1 MDIMLASLSN
11 KTRKQYESALKQW
24 TIFCRSQDADPL
36 SDSVPMVIS
45 FLTAKFEQGLSYSSL
60 NTIRSAI
67 SLILGS
73 QLGTDDRVTRFFRG
87 IYKLRPKKPKYDI
100 VWDPNIVL
108 RYLSNL
114 FPNQNLSLELLT
126 KKLVTL
132 LALVTA
138 HRFQTLSLINIY
150 NITVNDDN
158 IDIKIPEMIKT
169 SGPNKLQPNL
179 ILPFFKDNMSICPA
193 KTLLCYLDCTKIIRQ
208 ECSTLIITLKKP
220 YHAASTASISR
231 WIKQVLNDSG
241 LDTTKFTA
249 HSTRH
254 ASTSK
259 ASKGGINIEVIRKTA
274 GWTNRSSTFARFYN
288 RPIVSDPNAFAQAV
302 CSKDIN
308 S

>member
-1 MDIMLASLSN
+1 MH
-11 KTRKQYESALKQW
+11 
-24 TIFCRSQDADPL
+24 PL
-36 SDSVPMVIS
+36 SDSVPMVIT
-45 FLTAKFEQGLSYSSL
+45 FLTSKFEQGLSYSSL
-60 NTIRSAI
+60 NTMRSAI

-73 QLGTDDRVTRFFRG
+73 HLGTDERVARFFRG

-100 VWDPNIVL
+100 IWDPNIVL

-114 FPNQNLSLELLT
+114 SPNQDLSLELLT

-138 HRFQTLSLINIY
+138 HRIQTLSLISIE
-150 NITVNDDN
+150 NITINEAN

-179 ILPFFKDNMSICPA
+179 ILPFFKDNVDICPA
-193 KTLLCYLDCTKIIRQ
+193 RTLLCYLDSTKIIRHN
-208 ECSTLIITLKKP
+208 CSTLIITLRKP
-220 YHAASTASISR
+220 YHAASTASIGR

-241 LDTTKFTA
+241 LDTAKFTA

-259 ASKGGINIEVIRKTA
+259 ASEGGINIEVIRKAA
-274 GWTNRSSTFARFYN
+274 GWTQRSSTFARFYN
-288 RPIVSDPNAFAQAV
+288 RPIVSNPNAFAEAV
-302 CSKDIN
+302 CSTEI
-308 S
+308 SL